1 LTRAVKQGS
10 FGERAAFGSFVYEA
24 GRVFLVEERPALL
37 FALRGNKVI
46 TYRHCVNGNYQDTK
60 MPPLDF
66 KGATDILTQGPGIT
80 LARIAEHFGV
90 QLATIAR
97 ARIDTDNRRPAP
109 ANWRS
114 VIAEM
119 AEAHARELEDRS
131 RELRQLADELRTN
144 E

>member
-1 LTRAVKQGS
+1 
-10 FGERAAFGSFVYEA
+10 
-24 GRVFLVEERPALL
+24 
-37 FALRGNKVI
+37 
-46 TYRHCVNGNYQDTK
+46 

-66 KGATDILTQGPGIT
+66 KSATDILTHGPGVT
-80 LARIAEHFGV
+80 LARIAERFGV

-109 ANWRS
+109 ARWQA

-119 AEAHARELEDRS
+119 AEAHARELDERARD
-131 RELRQLADELRTN
+131 LRQLASELRET